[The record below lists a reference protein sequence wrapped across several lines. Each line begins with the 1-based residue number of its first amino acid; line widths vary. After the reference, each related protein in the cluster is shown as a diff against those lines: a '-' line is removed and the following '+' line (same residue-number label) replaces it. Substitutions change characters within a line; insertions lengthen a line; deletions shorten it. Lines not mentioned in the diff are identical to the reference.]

1 MARYTDSVCRQCRR
15 EGTKLFLKGDR
26 CYNEAKCAVMK
37 RHTPPGQHG
46 QARARKASEYGTQLR
61 EKQKCRRAYGVLE
74 SQFRK
79 YYDMATNMQGVTGE
93 NMLCL
98 LERRLDNVV
107 YRLGLG
113 ASRAQARQWITHG
126 HILVDGH
133 KVDIPSYLV
142 KPGQKISVLSK
153 SFDVEFFKGVR
164 EQGADKPIP
173 KWLELDGQTSAVQ
186 WQQCPS
192 VMISTSPLRNTSLL
206 SSIQGNHH
214 GYPDLSVTFFQ
225 ERGEI

>member
-46 QARARKASEYGTQLR
+46 QARARKMSEYGTQLR
-61 EKQKCRRAYGVLE
+61 EKQKCRRAYGVSE

-79 YYDMATNMQGVTGE
+79 YYDMATEMREGLTGD
-93 NMLCL
+93 NMLVL

-107 YRLGLG
+107 YRLCLG

-126 HILVDGH
+126 HILVDGK

-142 KPGQKISVLSK
+142 KPGQKISVRTG
-153 SFDVEFFKGVR
+153 SFDVEYFKTLR

-173 KWLELDGQTSAVQ
+173 KWLELDAA
-186 WQQCPS
+186 
-192 VMISTSPLRNTSLL
+192 NL
-206 SSIQGNHH
+206 SGNVAAM
-214 GYPDLSVTFFQ
+214 PQRDDIDLTIEEHLIVEFYS
-225 ERGEI
+225 R